1 MDLDLK
7 GKIVLVT
14 GASSGIG
21 HATAELLAQE
31 DCFVI
36 ASYRSQPDLAE
47 ELIKKIRD
55 KGGNGISV
63 HLDLGD
69 IKNINSCIEN
79 ITRLVGKVDAVILN
93 AGFLTITPFD
103 EIVEDEWD
111 ETFNVILKGN
121 FFLLR
126 AIAPII
132 QAGGSVVF
140 VSSVAGQMG
149 SPGHAHYAAAKAGLI
164 NLMKSAAKRYANSIR
179 INCVAPGVTLTPLG
193 MDAIKDA
200 DQNYAQRMLL
210 SRRFAEPVEIAR
222 VIVFLASPAASFVY
236 GATIDVNGGRE
247 LR

>member
-21 HATAELLAQE
+21 FATAELLAQE

-36 ASYRSQPDLAE
+36 ASYRSQSDSAE
-47 ELIKKIRD
+47 ELVKKIRD
-55 KGGNGISV
+55 KGGNGFSV

-69 IKNINSCIEN
+69 IGNINSCIEN

-93 AGFLTITPFD
+93 AGFLAITPFD
-103 EIVEDEWD
+103 EIDEDEWD

-132 QAGGSVVF
+132 KVGGSVVF

-164 NLMKSAAKRYANSIR
+164 NLMKSAAKRFANSIR

-193 MDAIKDA
+193 ADAIKDV

-222 VIVFLASPAASFVY
+222 VIVFLASPAASFIY